1 MFDVPSVHPE
11 DAVSVTGLTSPVRV
25 ALFTGAY
32 NHIAD
37 GVSLTLNRLVHYLE
51 TQGHSVRV
59 FAPTVREP
67 ELSHKGTLIPAWSVP
82 APGRPDYRLA
92 LGLSPKARH
101 ALSGFDPDLYHVAT
115 PDLLG
120 HQALRL
126 ARRSGKPVVASY
138 HTHFSSYLGY
148 YGLGRLEPP
157 LWWALRRFYRRCD
170 QVYVPTA
177 SIAASLRDHGVTEGL
192 RLWPRGVDAAR
203 FNPARRSF
211 AWRRAHGIADD
222 ETVLI
227 FVSRLVWE
235 KGLETLAETVE
246 ALQRRGVPHR
256 SVVVGDGPAGPS
268 LQRRLQ
274 QTVFTGRL
282 EGAELATAYASADLF
297 LFPSETET
305 FGNVVLEAMAS
316 GLAAVCADATG
327 SRDLQVPGVTG
338 YLVPPGDSSSF
349 AEKTAALL
357 TQPHLRRD
365 LADAAYER
373 SQTYHWEAVLARV
386 AGYYEQVLAGRA
398 TEGRA
403 PTERGP
409 AVNRNSPRG

>member
-1 MFDVPSVHPE
+1 MFDVPSVHLE

-126 ARRSGKPVVASY
+126 AQRSGKPVVASY

-148 YGLGRLEPP
+148 YGLGQARAPAVVGLAPLLPP
-157 LWWALRRFYRRCD
+157 LRPGLRADGFDCRQACAT
-170 QVYVPTA
+170 TA
-177 SIAASLRDHGVTEGL
+177 SPKGCVCGRAAST
-192 RLWPRGVDAAR
+192 PRA
-203 FNPARRSF
+203 S
-211 AWRRAHGIADD
+211 
-222 ETVLI
+222 
-227 FVSRLVWE
+227 
-235 KGLETLAETVE
+235 TL
-246 ALQRRGVPHR
+246 LG
-256 SVVVGDGPAGPS
+256 
-268 LQRRLQ
+268 
-274 QTVFTGRL
+274 
-282 EGAELATAYASADLF
+282 
-297 LFPSETET
+297 
-305 FGNVVLEAMAS
+305 
-316 GLAAVCADATG
+316 
-327 SRDLQVPGVTG
+327 
-338 YLVPPGDSSSF
+338 
-349 AEKTAALL
+349 ALL
-357 TQPHLRRD
+357 L
-365 LADAAYER
+365 
-373 SQTYHWEAVLARV
+373 
-386 AGYYEQVLAGRA
+386 GG
-398 TEGRA
+398 A
-403 PTERGP
+403 PTE
-409 AVNRNSPRG
+409 SPTTRPC